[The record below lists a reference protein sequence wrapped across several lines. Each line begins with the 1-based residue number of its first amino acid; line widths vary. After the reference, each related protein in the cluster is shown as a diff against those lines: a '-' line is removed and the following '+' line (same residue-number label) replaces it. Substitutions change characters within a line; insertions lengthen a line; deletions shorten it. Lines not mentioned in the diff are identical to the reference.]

1 METGFKELDEIIT
14 LDSNKLIQ
22 VYGKPAVG
30 KTTFAVKL
38 LNNVVSQNVPS
49 LFFSLELSKESIT
62 NENAE
67 TLFIDD
73 TANVTIDYIEGQCRK
88 FKQEQNI
95 KFVVIDYL
103 QLINFKE
110 DMKVLGDKLK
120 SLAEEL
126 NVTILVLSQLSKVK
140 ALKPTIEDLKQ
151 SKPVAEIADEVIFL
165 CRNNNIMNIIKCCRS
180 NL

>member
-14 LDSNKLIQ
+14 LDNNKFIFIAGEQ
-22 VYGKPAVG
+22 AVG
-30 KTTFAVKL
+30 KTTFALNVI
-38 LNNVVSQNVPS
+38 NNVANQNVPS
-49 LFFSLELSKESIT
+49 LFFSFELSKESIT

-73 TANVTIDYIEGQCRK
+73 IANVTIDYIEEQCRK

-95 KFVVIDYL
+95 MFVVIDYL
-103 QLINFKE
+103 QLINYNG
-110 DMKVLGDKLK
+110 DMKVLGSKLK
-120 SLAEEL
+120 ALAEEL

-151 SKPVAEIADEVIFL
+151 SKPVAEIADVVMFL
-165 CRNNNIMNIIKCCRS
+165 FRS
-180 NL
+180 NSKMKMTVSKNKF

>member
-14 LDSNKLIQ
+14 LDSNKLIL

-62 NENAE
+62 NENAKA
-67 TLFIDD
+67 LFIDD
-73 TANVTIDYIEGQCRK
+73 TANVTIDYIEEQCRK

-95 KFVVIDYL
+95 MFVVIDYL
-103 QLINFKE
+103 QLINYNE
-110 DMKVLGDKLK
+110 DMKILGSKLK
-120 SLAEEL
+120 ALAEEL
-126 NVTILVLSQLSKVK
+126 NVTILVLSQIKNENDK
-140 ALKPTIEDLKQ
+140 RPTIEDLKQ
-151 SKPVAEIADEVIFL
+151 SKPVAEIADVVMFL
-165 CRNNNIMNIIKCCRS
+165 CRNNNMVDIVK
-180 NL
+180 

>member
-14 LDSNKLIQ
+14 LDNNKFIF
-22 VYGKPAVG
+22 VAGEPAVG
-30 KTTFAVKL
+30 KTTFA
-38 LNNVVSQNVPS
+38 LNVINNAVNQNIPS

-110 DMKVLGDKLK
+110 DMKDLGSKLK
-120 SLAEEL
+120 ALAEEL

-140 ALKPTIEDLKQ
+140 APKPTIEDLKQ
-151 SKPVAEIADEVIFL
+151 SKPVVELADVVML
-165 CRNNNIMNIIKCCRS
+165 LRRNNNIMNIVK
-180 NL
+180 L

>member
-1 METGFKELDEIIT
+1 MKTGFKELDEIIT
-14 LDSNKLIQ
+14 LDSNKLIL

-62 NENAE
+62 NEKAD

-110 DMKVLGDKLK
+110 NMKVLGSKLK
-120 SLAEEL
+120 ALAEEL

-151 SKPVAEIADEVIFL
+151 SKPVAEIADVVMFL
-165 CRNNNIMNIIKCCRS
+165 CRNS
-180 NL
+180 NMVDIVKLVK